1 MKLSALAF
9 GASALAMASAASAD
23 TMTVGL
29 VGPLSGGA
37 AAWGSAM
44 KAAIEFAAEDI
55 NAAGGLEVGGKTY
68 TIDIAAYD
76 SHYNPNDALTAV
88 NRLVFEDEAAFIV
101 GPLGSAPLA
110 ALVPTTTENKKITI
124 TAGFTPVAAAP
135 EYPYSFRAILPTEVY
150 AKPQINWV
158 VKSLGAEKVGSLFPN
173 DETGQAMSNDISS
186 AYEAAGADASAVE
199 FYERGRVDFVPLLT
213 RLLAQGIDTFE
224 LDGSPP
230 QTAGL
235 LVRQLRELGFEGNIV
250 RTGGDATNDILAVAG
265 PDASEGLYVHMEFDG
280 GLESVQDYQARY
292 IEAYGGTMNAFSPLF
307 YSNINMVFE
316 AMKAAGTISDADA
329 IVAEMAKID
338 GYEGPAGEVSWIG
351 EDFWGTKRQQFVP
364 YAIGKVTGGKPEVVA
379 TCTVDACE

>member
-135 EYPYSFRAILPTEVY
+135 EYPYSFRAVLPTEVY

-158 VKSLGAEKVGSLFPN
+158 VKSLGAEKIGSLFPN

-186 AYEAAGADASAVE
+186 AYEVAGADASAVE

-280 GLESVQDYQARY
+280 GLDSVQDYQARY

-329 IVAEMAKID
+329 IVAEMAKIS

>member
-265 PDASEGLYVHMEFDG
+265 PEASEGLYVHMEFDG

>member
-135 EYPYSFRAILPTEVY
+135 EYPYSFRAVLPTEVY

-158 VKSLGAEKVGSLFPN
+158 VKSLGAEKIGSLFPN

-280 GLESVQDYQARY
+280 GLDSVQDYQARY

-329 IVAEMAKID
+329 IVAEMAKIS